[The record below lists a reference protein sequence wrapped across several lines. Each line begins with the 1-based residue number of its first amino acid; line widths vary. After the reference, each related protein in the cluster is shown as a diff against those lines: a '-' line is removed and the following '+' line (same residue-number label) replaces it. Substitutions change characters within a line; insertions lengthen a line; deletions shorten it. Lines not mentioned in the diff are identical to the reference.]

1 MLIKYESQEV
11 AALSSTVNQVN
22 KQMFGESATFIMLE
36 FNPLNPQ
43 DVNRYSVSIC
53 RGTFIYIKLHIAL
66 AIAVWCG

>member
-22 KQMFGESATFIMLE
+22 KQICGESATFIMLE

-43 DVNRYSVSIC
+43 DVDRYSVSIW
-53 RGTFIYIKLHIAL
+53 RGTFIYIRLHIAL
-66 AIAVWCG
+66 AIAV

>member
-11 AALSSTVNQVN
+11 AALSSIVNDVN
-22 KQMFGESATFIMLE
+22 KQM

-43 DVNRYSVSIC
+43 DVERYSVSIW
-53 RGTFIYIKLHIAL
+53 RGTCIYIKLHIAL

>member
-22 KQMFGESATFIMLE
+22 KHICGESATIIMLE

-43 DVNRYSVSIC
+43 DVERYSVSIW
-53 RGTFIYIKLHIAL
+53 RGTCIYIKLHIAL
-66 AIAVWCG
+66 AIAV